1 MGFYDLNKEERQKFV
16 NEMEES
22 IKNELNNGEITIILK
37 YASDDDFYIRKNT
50 YLILGRLYY
59 SDDGLKENILKVAE
73 NLLHNENENVRQTAV
88 YIWSEIGKKDATQ
101 SFKYLEIALNDDN
114 HVVKNAVM
122 GALKQMGQKNPEPTL
137 KFAEKFLH
145 HENPEV
151 RRIVVHGIEL
161 RGRTHPEEILPLLEE
176 MQDEKTKRVRDMMI
190 HVIGQISYKKGCL
203 EIVVPA
209 LKKWENKELVNDAL
223 LEIIDVHKRYK
234 FAAKSVEEAEDYI
247 RENIRIKN

>member
-1 MGFYDLNKEERQKFV
+1 MGFYDLNKEERQKLV
-16 NEMEES
+16 NKMEES

-37 YASDDDFYIRKNT
+37 YASDDDFYIRKNA

-59 SDDGLKENILKVAE
+59 NDDGLKENILKVAE

-137 KFAEKFLH
+137 KFAEKFLY

-151 RRIVVHGIEL
+151 RRIVAHGIEL

-176 MQDEKTKRVRDMMI
+176 MQGEKNKRVRDMVI
-190 HVIGQISYKKGCL
+190 HVIGQI
-203 EIVVPA
+203 
-209 LKKWENKELVNDAL
+209 
-223 LEIIDVHKRYK
+223 
-234 FAAKSVEEAEDYI
+234 
-247 RENIRIKN
+247 